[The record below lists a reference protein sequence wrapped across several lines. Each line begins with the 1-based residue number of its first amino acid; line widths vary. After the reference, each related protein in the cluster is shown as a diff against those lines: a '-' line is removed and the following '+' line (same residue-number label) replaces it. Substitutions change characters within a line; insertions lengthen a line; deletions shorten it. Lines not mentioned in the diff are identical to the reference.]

1 MTRQSTPPTEAERR
15 KPILVVGLPRSGSTW
30 VATYVEPRGPLDTC
44 VGTRQPPDGAGRPK
58 SKASPRTRNLPPILF
73 RASRPWNTEELRAQA
88 FGESGAHYTLAEELQ
103 RKTAS
108 GALAS
113 LRERHIRVSFPC
125 VSVDF
130 SRHSVRRA
138 VSRTSTASIRDERR
152 DRQIRR
158 WRHLRLS
165 GLPIDSKQMSLSSFA
180 TCGMLHRVGSSLD
193 GSVCLRTTNLRC
205 RRARRLSASVATW
218 GLPPLPAD
226 QPVARLAR
234 FLGLLTVSLEQAA
247 RRHTDWTVVHHEAIC
262 VVYPRRSF
270 RNLAERLGLQWTE
283 EADAAVASTNRD
295 GRGFQIQRV
304 AADLPNAWRS
314 RLALEQIHE
323 IESVLA
329 PFPSTGIV

>member
-1 MTRQSTPPTEAERR
+1 MLSHADRSTLVSEPDNHLMVPAALRAKRR
-15 KPILVVGLPRSGSTW
+15 LARGIFPHLVPGEQ
-30 VATYVEPRGPLDTC
+30 AVEY
-44 VGTRQPPDGAGRPK
+44 
-58 SKASPRTRNLPPILF
+58 
-73 RASRPWNTEELRAQA
+73 EELWAQA
-88 FGESGAHYTLAEELQ
+88 FGESGADYTLAEELQ

-108 GALAS
+108 GALAL
-113 LRERHIRVSFPC
+113 LRERHIRQAFRASPSISPGIRFVERLAVPQRPA
-125 VSVDF
+125 SVTSDVIVK
-130 SRHSVRRA
+130 SVYAPLA
-138 VSRTSTASIRDERR
+138 VEWIADRFKANVVVLLRDVRNVASSWI
-152 DRQIRR
+152 QLG
-158 WRHLRLS
+158 W
-165 GLPIDSKQMSLSSFA
+165 
-180 TCGMLHRVGSSLD
+180 VGSLADDELALSQSATLE
-193 GSVCLRTTNLRC
+193 CLGRE
-205 RRARRLSASVATW
+205 W

-226 QPVARLAR
+226 QPVARLAW

-262 VVYPRRSF
+262 VDPRRSF